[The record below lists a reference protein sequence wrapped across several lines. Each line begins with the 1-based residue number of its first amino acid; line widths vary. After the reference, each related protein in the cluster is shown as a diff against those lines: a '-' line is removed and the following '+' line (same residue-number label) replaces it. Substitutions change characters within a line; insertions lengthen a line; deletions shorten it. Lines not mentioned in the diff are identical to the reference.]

1 MESGLVRLF
10 PLPQIVLFP
19 GTLIPLHV
27 FEPRYREL
35 VTEALES
42 DRRLALALL
51 RPGYEKDYE
60 GAPEIHPVVVVGKIV
75 DHFRLPDGRY
85 NIAVVGLGRVRV
97 VEEVPG
103 RSFRRAR
110 VEPMADGG
118 GPVDPARLA
127 WFLDLLHLLLCR
139 GPGAV
144 RQIDFFPGER
154 ARAGRLADRAAAA
167 LRIDDGTKQAMLE
180 EVDVPKRIERLVGEL
195 ETIIQR
201 HLVPEVGPFHA
212 PFRFDGN

>member
-1 MESGLVRLF
+1 MTEALVRLF

-27 FEPRYREL
+27 FEPRYRDL
-35 VTEALES
+35 VAEALET
-42 DRRLALALL
+42 DRLLALALL

-60 GAPEIHPVVVVGKIV
+60 GSPAIHPVVVVGRIV

-85 NIAVVGLGRVRV
+85 NIAVVGLSRVRV

-103 RSFRRAR
+103 RTFRRAR
-110 VEPMADGG
+110 VEAVPEE
-118 GPVDPARLA
+118 GPPVEPARLA
-127 WFLDLLHLLLCR
+127 RFLDLLHLLLCR

-144 RQIDFFPGER
+144 RQVDFFPAER
-154 ARAGRLADRAAAA
+154 ANAARLADRAAAA
-167 LRIDDGTKQAMLE
+167 LRIGDETKQAILE
-180 EVDVPKRIERLVGEL
+180 EPNVAKRVARLTDEL
-195 ETIIQR
+195 EGLIQR
-201 HLVPEVGPFHA
+201 HLVPEVGPFHG